1 MAGAGVPTTFLWP
14 QGAASVLYAAR
25 LIDVASRISREQ
37 ERAADERQPCPRKR
51 LLWGEPILDAGK
63 WHKWAFARWCVLKEG
78 LRSPSNTARS
88 GKWLA
93 ARMAQA
99 QQFSASGRLLG
110 ERMLAVCNAGI
121 WRMSDDINEATRFE
135 TAPKLTTDYGVR

>member
-1 MAGAGVPTTFLWP
+1 
-14 QGAASVLYAAR
+14 
-25 LIDVASRISREQ
+25 
-37 ERAADERQPCPRKR
+37 
-51 LLWGEPILDAGK
+51 
-63 WHKWAFARWCVLKEG
+63 
-78 LRSPSNTARS
+78 
-88 GKWLA
+88 
-93 ARMAQA
+93 MAQA